1 MEFEKMAINT
11 LKAFEPDDGYILAY
25 SGGKDSDVILALA
38 DIANVKYKAV
48 HNLTTVD
55 APETINYIKSKGI
68 GFNFPEM
75 SMWRLI
81 EKKMM
86 PPTRIARYC
95 CMFFKENN
103 NLGKLIITGVRKAES
118 NNRKINGGVVK
129 IIGKPKGTQ
138 KIADKNDTKYFI
150 SNQGGLILNDDNDN
164 SRRTVEMCYRTRKTL
179 VNPIVD
185 WSDEQLFE
193 FIKGYEMKLNPLYSC
208 GFNRIG
214 CIGCPLGSYQNR
226 KKELARYP
234 QYNKNYIKAFD
245 RMIANRNKNQK
256 PTSWQNGKEVMKWWL
271 EEDPNQISLFE
282 EE

>member
-1 MEFEKMAINT
+1 MDFEKMAINT

-68 GFNFPEM
+68 EFNFPEM

-164 SRRTVEMCYRTRKTL
+164 SRRTVERCYRTRKTL

-193 FIKGYEMKLNPLYSC
+193 FIKGYGMKLNPLYSC

-214 CIGCPLGSYQNR
+214 CIGCPLGSYPNR